1 MDCCATRLRC
11 SVNDPS
17 LVDDRV
23 LRATGASGI
32 VHRGNGVQIIY
43 GPRVTIIKSD
53 LDDYLS
59 RVISDE
65 FEDNI
70 SQSVQNEPEDNIS
83 DVARNNPE
91 KDKPEKQSEIII
103 YSPITGQT
111 ADITAAPDEAFAQKM
126 MGDGVVIMPKEPYV
140 YAPTEGTVTFVFDTK
155 HAIGFE
161 TDSGISLLIHVGI
174 DTVKLNGVGFT
185 VVVENGQRVKAGD
198 LLMELDL
205 VYLKEHATSVVT
217 PVVCTE
223 LTENQHIRL
232 LTQASVKAGDP
243 LFAVETK

>member
-1 MDCCATRLRC
+1 M
-11 SVNDPS
+11 
-17 LVDDRV
+17 
-23 LRATGASGI
+23 
-32 VHRGNGVQIIY
+32 
-43 GPRVTIIKSD
+43 
-53 LDDYLS
+53 
-59 RVISDE
+59 
-65 FEDNI
+65 
-70 SQSVQNEPEDNIS
+70 
-83 DVARNNPE
+83 
-91 KDKPEKQSEIII
+91 
-103 YSPITGQT
+103 TGQV

-140 YAPTEGTVTFVFDTK
+140 YAPTDGAVTFVFDTK

-161 TDSGISLLIHVGI
+161 TDSGIGLLIHVGI
-174 DTVKLNGVGFT
+174 DTVKLNGAGFT

-205 VYLKEHATSVVT
+205 AYLKEHAPSVVT